1 MKKFKRFIAVMALAT
16 VAISVVGC
24 SDTKAGQAEDTT
36 QTTEAKEQGAEATAP
51 DYSEYEKVVVAEV
64 GDAKVT
70 LAEVKKEMAYL
81 EQLLMMQ
88 FGEDYKNNE
97 EAMTFY
103 KEQQKAILDYLIESK
118 LLVQDAKDFEI
129 EVTDDEITAEI
140 DKVKANFE
148 SEEAFTAAM
157 EQEGLTL
164 ESYTQFVKENL
175 IIAKT
180 LEKVTADIDV
190 TDDEVKAYYDA
201 NISKFTQPAGAEM
214 AHILVATEE
223 EAKDIK
229 KQYDE
234 GKDFAELAAE
244 FGTDGTKETGG
255 SLGGFIAY
263 DSPTYDADFLA
274 GAKGLG
280 EGEVSDPVKTQ
291 FGWHLI
297 KTTNVQPE
305 PVVKTLEEVKEEAK
319 AGALQDKQYEAFGNH
334 IETLKEKIKV
344 DLFEDKLA

>member
-1 MKKFKRFIAVMALAT
+1 MKKFKKFIAAMTLAT
-16 VAISVVGC
+16 VAVSVVGC
-24 SDTKAGQAEDTT
+24 SDTNAGQAEEQTQATT
-36 QTTEAKEQGAEATAP
+36 DEGTTEAAAPP
-51 DYSEYEKVVVAEV
+51 DYSEYEDVIVAQV
-64 GDAKVT
+64 GDAQVT
-70 LAEVKKEMAYL
+70 LAEVKKEMVYP
-81 EQLLMMQ
+81 EQMLIMQ

-97 EAMTFY
+97 QAMAFY
-103 KEQQKAILDYLIESK
+103 KEQENAVVNYLIESK
-118 LLVQDAKDFEI
+118 LLVQDAENFGI
-129 EVTDDEITAEI
+129 EVTDEEVQAEI

-148 SEEAFTAAM
+148 SEEAFQTAM

-164 ESYTQFVKENL
+164 ETYSQFIKENL

-180 LEKVTADIDV
+180 LEKVTADIEV
-190 TDDEVKAYYDA
+190 TDEEAKAFYDA
-201 NISKFTQPAGAEM
+201 NIAQFTQPAGAEL
-214 AHILVATEE
+214 AHILVETEE

-244 FGTDGTKETGG
+244 YGTDGTKETGG

-274 GAKGLG
+274 GAKELG

-297 KTTNVQPE
+297 KATNVQPE
-305 PVVKTLEEVKEEAK
+305 AVVKPFDEVKEQAK
-319 AGALQDKQYEAFGNH
+319 AGALQEKQFEAFSKH
-334 IETLKEKIKV
+334 IDGLKEKSKIEI
-344 DLFEDKLA
+344 FEDKLN

>member
-1 MKKFKRFIAVMALAT
+1 MKKFKKFIAVMALAT
-16 VAISVVGC
+16 VAVSAVGC
-24 SDTKAGQAEDTT
+24 SDTKAEQGNETT
-36 QTTEAKEQGAEATAP
+36 QTAEGQAPTAEAP

-70 LAEVKKEMAYL
+70 LADVKKETVYL
-81 EQLLMMQ
+81 EQILMMQ

-97 EAMTFY
+97 EAMAFY

-118 LLVQDAKDFEI
+118 LIVQDAKDFNI
-129 EVTDDEITAEI
+129 EVADADITAEI

-148 SEEAFTAAM
+148 SEEAFTTAM

-164 ESYTQFVKENL
+164 ETYTNFIKENL

-180 LEKVTADIDV
+180 LEVVTKDIEV
-190 TDDEVKAYYDA
+190 TDDEVKAYYEA
-201 NISKFTQPAGAEM
+201 NIANFTQPAGAEM
-214 AHILVATEE
+214 AHILVDTEE
-223 EAKDIK
+223 KAKDIK
-229 KQYDE
+229 KQYEE

-244 FGTDGTKETGG
+244 FGTDSTKETGG

-263 DSPTYDADFLA
+263 DSPQYDTDFLA

-297 KTTNVQPE
+297 KTTNVQSE
-305 PVVKTLEEVKEEAK
+305 PVVKTLEEVKEQAK

-334 IETLKEKIKV
+334 IEGLKEKIKV
-344 DLFEDKLA
+344 EIFEDKLA